1 MVILKVKKAIITFWN
16 IEKRLTVTKF
26 NSKQVLIKMDKDC
39 IFILEGD
46 VAQMVERVTTA
57 YTRNED
63 RYLASPLILLIFL

>member
-46 VAQMVERVTTA
+46 VAQMVEHVTTA
-57 YTRNED
+57 YRRNED

>member
-1 MVILKVKKAIITFWN
+1 
-16 IEKRLTVTKF
+16 
-26 NSKQVLIKMDKDC
+26 MDKDC
-39 IFILEGD
+39 IFILKGD